1 MGLRDYRLSKKQLKK
16 WGNHM
21 KKHLLPIGL
30 MTISVM
36 VWLIFYPSLPDQ
48 VPIHWSSGEGAD
60 GYQSKGMAFITLHAF
75 MIGIYLLL
83 TVVPKIDPKKK
94 NYQYFSKAYSITIL
108 STMVLFFLINM
119 FILLIS
125 LGYDIPMESIGG
137 PLVGLLFLIM
147 GNYMQ
152 QAKQNFF
159 FGIRT
164 PWTLMDETIW
174 RKTHRL
180 GGKLFMVGGIIM
192 MLTLFLPASYE
203 IFIILSVVVLV
214 AVVPTGY
221 SYILFRKLDSQS

>member
-1 MGLRDYRLSKKQLKK
+1 
-16 WGNHM
+16 M
-21 KKHLLPIGL
+21 KKHLLPISL
-30 MTISVM
+30 ITISFM
-36 VWLIFYPSLPDQ
+36 TWLFFYPSLPEQ
-48 VPIHWSSGEGAD
+48 IPIHWSIGEGPD
-60 GYQSKGMAFITLHAF
+60 GYQSKVMALITLHVL

-83 TVVPKIDPKKK
+83 TVIPKIDPKKK
-94 NYQYFSKAYSITIL
+94 NYQYFSKAYSISIL
-108 STMVLFFLINM
+108 SMMVFFFLINM
-119 FILLIS
+119 LILLFS
-125 LGYDIPMESIGG
+125 LGYDIPMESLAG

-203 IFIILSVVVLV
+203 IFIIISVVVLV
-214 AVVPTGY
+214 GVVPTGY

>member
-1 MGLRDYRLSKKQLKK
+1 M
-16 WGNHM
+16 
-21 KKHLLPIGL
+21 
-30 MTISVM
+30 M
-36 VWLIFYPSLPDQ
+36 VF
-48 VPIHWSSGEGAD
+48 
-60 GYQSKGMAFITLHAF
+60 
-75 MIGIYLLL
+75 
-83 TVVPKIDPKKK
+83 
-94 NYQYFSKAYSITIL
+94 
-108 STMVLFFLINM
+108 FFLINM
-119 FILLIS
+119 LILLFS
-125 LGYDIPMESIGG
+125 LGYDIPMESLAG

-203 IFIILSVVVLV
+203 IFIIISVVVLV

-221 SYILFRKLDSQS
+221 SYVLFRKLDSQS

>member
-1 MGLRDYRLSKKQLKK
+1 
-16 WGNHM
+16 M
-21 KKHLLPIGL
+21 KKHLLPITL
-30 MTISVM
+30 MIISVM
-36 VWLIFYPSLPDQ
+36 AWLFFYPSLPDQ
-48 VPIHWSSGEGAD
+48 VPVHWGSNGVD
-60 GYQSKGMAFITLHAF
+60 GYQSKGMAFFTLHAL
-75 MIGIYLLL
+75 MVGIYLLL

-108 STMVLFFLINM
+108 STIGLLFLINM

-125 LGYDIPMESIGG
+125 LGYDIPMENLAG

-192 MLTLFLPASYE
+192 MLTLFLPARYE
-203 IFIILSVVVLV
+203 IFIILSVVALV